1 MEKFDLIVIGSGPA
15 GEKAAAKAA
24 YFRKKVAL
32 IEKENR
38 YGGAGVN
45 TGTLP
50 SKTLKETA
58 LYISGKYD
66 KGLFGID
73 KQFNSQATLQ
83 HFMYRKNLVVEW
95 QGKEVKDNL
104 LLHGVKVFHG
114 SASFADKN
122 RITIEGEDACEICGD
137 FILIATG
144 SYPFHPDNIP
154 FDSKKVHDSDSILE
168 ISNLPE
174 SLCVVGAGVIGC
186 EYATIFATMG
196 TKVYLIN
203 HSKEILPF
211 IDREIADSLV
221 EQMRSARI
229 ELLFENSVDRIEA
242 PQGDD
247 RLRIHL
253 KSGSMLETEM
263 FLYAAG
269 RSAATKNLRCENAGV
284 KLGSR
289 EVIEVDAQYRSSVPH
304 IFAVGDVIGFPALA
318 STSMDQGRVA
328 VSHMFGLKDLP
339 AIAPE
344 LPYGIYTVPEVS
356 MIGMTEE
363 EAKKKN
369 IDYCTGTARYSDM
382 PRGKIMGIKDGFLKL
397 VFERESKIILG
408 VHIIGPLAS
417 EIIHYGMNI
426 VQDKTDLS
434 GILTDVF
441 NYPTL
446 HDLYKYACYDGLG
459 NLAGYK
465 IKK

>member
-32 IEKENR
+32 IEKESR

-73 KQFNSQATLQ
+73 KQFTSAATLE
-83 HFMYRKNLVVEW
+83 HFMYRKNLIVDW
-95 QGKEVKDNL
+95 QGEEVRQNL
-104 LLHGVKVFHG
+104 LLHNIRIFHG
-114 SASFADKN
+114 AASFVDSHIV
-122 RITIEGEDACEICGD
+122 RIEGKDAGEIYGD
-137 FILIATG
+137 YILIATG
-144 SYPFHPDNIP
+144 SYPFQPENIP
-154 FDSKKVHDSDSILE
+154 FDNERVLDSDSILS
-168 ISNLPE
+168 IKKFPE

-196 TKVYLIN
+196 TKVFLVN
-203 HSKEILPF
+203 HSKDILPF
-211 IDREIADSLV
+211 IDREIA
-221 EQMRSARI
+221 SALLGNMKASGI
-229 ELLFENSVDRIEA
+229 ELLFDNSVEKIIKANDN
-242 PQGDD
+242 Q
-247 RLRIHL
+247 LKIHL
-253 KSGSMLETEM
+253 ASGAVVETEM

-269 RSAATKNLRCENAGV
+269 RSAATNNLKCENAGLS
-284 KLGSR
+284 LGKR
-289 EVIEVDAQYRSSVPH
+289 GVIDVDPHYRSTVPN
-304 IFAVGDVIGFPALA
+304 IFAAGDVIGFPALA

-328 VSHMFGLKDLP
+328 ISHMFGLNDLP
-339 AIAPE
+339 EIAPE

-356 MIGMTEE
+356 MIGLTEE
-363 EAKKKN
+363 DARKKG
-369 IDYCTGTARYSDM
+369 IDYCTGSARYSDM
-382 PRGKIMGIKDGFLKL
+382 PRGKIMGVKEGFLKL
-397 VFERESKIILG
+397 IFEKSSNIIIG

-417 EIIHYGMNI
+417 ELIHYGMNV
-426 VQDKTDLS
+426 VQNKDTLKD
-434 GILTDVF
+434 ILTDVF

-459 NLAGYK
+459 NLSGHK
-465 IKK
+465 LKK